1 MGSIEAFHNKLW
13 WASILKKNNPF
24 VTALLPRSKLRELL
38 AGGFTMFKTC
48 IIRSIGLDT
57 MFHFG

>member
-1 MGSIEAFHNKLW
+1 MRSIEALRNRLGIV
-13 WASILKKNNPF
+13 SILKKNNPF
-24 VTALLPRSKLRELL
+24 VTVRLPRSKLRELL
-38 AGGFTMFKTC
+38 AGGFKVFQTC